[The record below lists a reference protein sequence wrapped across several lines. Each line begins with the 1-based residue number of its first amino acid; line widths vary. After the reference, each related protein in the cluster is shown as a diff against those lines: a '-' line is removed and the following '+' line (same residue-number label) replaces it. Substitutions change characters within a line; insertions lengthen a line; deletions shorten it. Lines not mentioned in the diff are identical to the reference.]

1 MTLLEIRHIEEN
13 TPDRVKRAYEAIYT
27 GPGIHQLGSFYFWL
41 LDVLSPCS
49 GQRLLDVSCGEGTLV
64 HLARAHGLE
73 AYGLDLAEAA
83 VRIARRKVELQT
95 GGGDFIVA
103 AGEHLPYAD
112 ASFDYVT
119 NIGSLEHFTDVAA
132 GVREMAR
139 VLRPNGV
146 AMVLVPNLFS
156 LLHNVYE
163 AWRKGRMVDDGQP
176 LQRYATRRDWEHI
189 LYVNG
194 LVVLR
199 TVKYEREWPRSRSDL
214 VWYLRHPKA
223 FVRLML
229 SPFVPLNLASC
240 FVFLCRRCN
249 TGDRMHGA

>member
-13 TPDRVKRAYEAIYT
+13 TPDQVKRAYEAIYT
-27 GPGIHQLGSFYFWL
+27 GPGIRQLGSFYLWL
-41 LDVLSPCS
+41 LDVLSPLS
-49 GQRLLDVSCGEGTLV
+49 SRRLLDVSCGEGTLV
-64 HLARAHGLE
+64 HLASARGVE

-83 VRIARRKVELQT
+83 VRIACEETESRPGQ
-95 GGGDFIVA
+95 GGFIVA

-119 NIGSLEHFTDVAA
+119 NIGSLEHFTDVVA

-139 VLRPNGV
+139 VLRPDGI
-146 AMVLVPNLFS
+146 ALVLVPNLFS

-163 AWRKGRMVDDGQP
+163 AWRKGRVVDDNQP
-176 LQRYATRRDWEHI
+176 VQRYATRCDWEHI
-189 LYVNG
+189 LNING

-199 TVKYEREWPRSRSDL
+199 TVKYEREWPRSCSDL

-223 FVRLML
+223 LVRLML

-240 FVFLCRRCN
+240 FVFLCRRCD
-249 TGDRMHGA
+249 TKDEMHGA